1 MSSPRVAYL
10 VNQYPKT
17 SHAWMRREILA
28 IEASGIAID
37 RYSIRRVDEALVDP
51 ADRAEEE
58 RTRFLLQHKGAVLLW
73 TALTALARPLR
84 FARALRLTWFIGR
97 RHPRGRFAHLYYLA
111 EACLLRRWL
120 ALTPVDHLHA
130 HFGTNSATVACLCR
144 ELGGPDYSFTFH
156 GPEIFEAISHHG
168 LREKLHRS
176 AFAVVISFH
185 GLSILQRWSDYEHW
199 SKLHLIHCGTDASFL
214 DEPRRPNPVNGRLI
228 CVARLSPVKGHLVLL
243 DALAGLVGEGLDVR
257 LALVGG
263 GDFQG
268 EIERVARAR
277 GLFERVE
284 FLGWKSGSEVRDE
297 ILASQAMVLP
307 SFDEGLPVVFMES
320 YALHR
325 PVLSTY
331 IAGIPELIENGT
343 CGWVVPAG
351 SVDDL
356 ADALR
361 ECLAMTPEQLEAY
374 ATEGRAR
381 VVARHD
387 ATREAARL
395 AELFRDPARRRRV

>member
-130 HFGTNSATVACLCR
+130 HFGTNSATVACLR
-144 ELGGPDYSFTFH
+144 PSLSKV
-156 GPEIFEAISHHG
+156 PE
-168 LREKLHRS
+168 KRS
-176 AFAVVISFH
+176 SQT
-185 GLSILQRWSDYEHW
+185 S
-199 SKLHLIHCGTDASFL
+199 
-214 DEPRRPNPVNGRLI
+214 GRLS
-228 CVARLSPVKGHLVLL
+228 LSSSAKPK
-243 DALAGLVGEGLDVR
+243 
-257 LALVGG
+257 
-263 GDFQG
+263 
-268 EIERVARAR
+268 
-277 GLFERVE
+277 
-284 FLGWKSGSEVRDE
+284 K
-297 ILASQAMVLP
+297 
-307 SFDEGLPVVFMES
+307 
-320 YALHR
+320 
-325 PVLSTY
+325 
-331 IAGIPELIENGT
+331 
-343 CGWVVPAG
+343 
-351 SVDDL
+351 
-356 ADALR
+356 
-361 ECLAMTPEQLEAY
+361 
-374 ATEGRAR
+374 
-381 VVARHD
+381 
-387 ATREAARL
+387 
-395 AELFRDPARRRRV
+395 